1 MIRRR
6 LVKSN
11 RDSIARVV
19 FPLRRLFG
27 SPNKRWMPSTIWAAR
42 SPSPVKGSVPGSWLG
57 GGASAASLA
66 LAAGKVESP
75 PVVADFPGVPAS
87 RAGSYRLNLSDANDL
102 RAHFPASNGP
112 DGMGASGCVLVI
124 CLSVWISP
132 QPEVAECTDA
142 AQQR

>member
-27 SPNKRWMPSTIWAAR
+27 SPNNGGCLAPFGRQDRLPQL
-42 SPSPVKGSVPGSWLG
+42 KGRF
-57 GGASAASLA
+57 LA
-66 LAAGKVESP
+66 VGLAAGLALP
-75 PVVADFPGVPAS
+75 PWRLQPVRLRARPWLQISPGVPAS